1 MFGSVGLHTVIGAF
15 IAGLFLRNVKLRDS
29 DDGDGEHRTVESFIR
44 PFYMLLVP
52 ILFVRVGAQVEL
64 ESFLNLNAV
73 LLGIAITGAAV
84 IGKMFCSVCPIE
96 KGINRL
102 AIGIGMAT
110 KMEGT
115 LILTGIAGDLGLLND
130 VVFSSVIM
138 AIVLTSTI
146 CPSLL
151 RLSLLKKGVH
161 RKGLHIAAEKKE
173 LEEVTLN

>member
-1 MFGSVGLHTVIGAF
+1 M
-15 IAGLFLRNVKLRDS
+15 KLRDS
-29 DDGDGEHRTVESFIR
+29 DDGEHRNVESFIR
-44 PFYMLLVP
+44 PFYMVLVP

-73 LLGIAITGAAV
+73 LLGLAITGAAV
-84 IGKMFCSVCPIE
+84 IGKMFCCVCPIE

-102 AIGIGMAT
+102 AIGIGMVT

-115 LILTGIAGDLGLLND
+115 LILTGIGRDMGMLND
-130 VVFSSVIM
+130 AVFSSVIM

-151 RLSLLKKGVH
+151 RLLLLKKGVH
-161 RKGLHIAAEKKE
+161 REDLHTGSEKKE
-173 LEEVTLN
+173 LEKVSVN